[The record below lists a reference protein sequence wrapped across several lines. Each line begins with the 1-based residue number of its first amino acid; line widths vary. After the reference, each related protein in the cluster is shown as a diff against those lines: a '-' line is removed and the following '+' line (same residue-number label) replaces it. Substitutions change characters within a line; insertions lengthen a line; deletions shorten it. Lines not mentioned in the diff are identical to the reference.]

1 MGFMSRRVLP
11 VCGHMC
17 ICCPALRSRSR
28 QPVKRYKKL
37 LAEIFPK
44 SIVSSDF
51 CACVRIIGAL
61 SSVLRFYVLNVLSFL
76 ELAEHIVK
84 GDAPPNERK
93 IVKLCE
99 YAAKNPFRIPKIA
112 KYLEQRIYKELRSSH
127 IKFVN
132 IIMEAY
138 NRLFSMCREQMAY
151 FAVNILNVV
160 VELLDDGKQ
169 ETVRILG
176 CQTLTKFIYCQT
188 DGTYAHNIENLVNHV
203 CMMARKT
210 GEEQS
215 KSRLRAS
222 SLQCISAMVWFMSEY
237 SYIFADLDKI
247 VDAAV
252 DNYEPDEDIVDD
264 ERGLSHHN
272 WVNEVV
278 RSEAKPGA
286 GDVSPSYMAA
296 RPRPEKKDPSFLTRE
311 EVETPAIW
319 AQICIQKI
327 VELAKESTTMCQ
339 VLDPMFN
346 YFDIGRHW
354 VPRQGLALAVLSD
367 MSYFAENS
375 GKEQLI
381 LSAVIR
387 HLDYKKIAHDPQVKS
402 EILMVA
408 TALAQQIRSR
418 AVVTEIGILSDLCRH
433 LRKSFQATV
442 ENAGQQ
448 ELDLNISLQNS
459 IEDCLVEIVKGV
471 SDVQILFD
479 IMAITMEKLPP
490 GGVVAR
496 AIVGTV
502 LVLAHIISSSSFPS
516 HLQKIFPE
524 ALLVQI
530 LNVMMHPDAETR
542 ILAHQIFTVLL
553 IPASKPHRNGL
564 NLLRSGYLYEPKR
577 LQSKAASALSSAT
590 ALLDKLRRD
599 KDGEVAQRHVN
610 DSQNDC
616 GGKEPEEEFKQGR
629 SRKNSPNFY
638 SLASIIDR
646 TAGSVISL
654 NTIWCDRY
662 FIFIMVSPHASNK
675 FNESESLIVSL
686 LMEKSFLQSLLQE
699 PNVVKLS
706 EDQISQLLSAIW
718 IESSFPDNMPS
729 NFEAIAHSFS
739 LTVIS
744 SRLRNS
750 NQSSSVRFFQLPL
763 SLRNM
768 SMDHNYGTLPPS
780 CLRSL
785 LTLATGMM
793 MFVAKIYNVP
803 ALLDFLKSSVP
814 SDVDPYLGI
823 CDDLQVYVKPQAN
836 ISEFG
841 SASDQQAA
849 LYALSDLR
857 VTVHE
862 SERAVLEILVKCLLS
877 VIGLEPDELAK
888 QLSEAFMPEDALL
901 FGPQSRHE
909 LEYVRTGSLSQESF
923 SFDGDVPT
931 NSILE
936 DDAASEF
943 SAADQSH
950 FMPKMPSPPSPTQI
964 ISVGQLLQS
973 ALEVAGQVAGASVS
987 TSPLSYSTMARQCE
1001 ALGTDTRKKLS
1012 SWLARESG
1020 DPIASQEL
1028 LITVSGIEL
1037 SNFGQMSSSAEPPK
1051 EATFSSDPW
1060 MAMKLPPASPFDNFL
1075 KAAGC

>member
-1 MGFMSRRVLP
+1 MGFISRRVLP

-44 SIVSSDF
+44 S
-51 CACVRIIGAL
+51 L
-61 SSVLRFYVLNVLSFL
+61 
-76 ELAEHIVK
+76 
-84 GDAPPNERK
+84 DAPPNERK

-99 YAAKNPFRIPKIA
+99 YAAKNPFRIPKIV
-112 KYLEQRIYKELRSSH
+112 KYLEQRIYKELRSNH

-138 NRLFSMCREQMAY
+138 NRLLSMCREQMAY

-176 CQTLTKFIYCQT
+176 CQTLTKFIYSQT
-188 DGTYAHNIENLVNHV
+188 DGTYAHNIEKLVNNV
-203 CMMARKT
+203 CMMAHKT
-210 GEEQS
+210 GDEQS

-278 RSEAKPGA
+278 RSEAKPGT
-286 GDVSPSYMAA
+286 GDVSPSYMAT

-311 EVETPAIW
+311 EVETPAVW

-327 VELAKESTTMCQ
+327 VELAKESTTMCR

-402 EILMVA
+402 DVLMVA
-408 TALAQQIRSR
+408 AALARQIRSR

-433 LRKSFQATV
+433 LRKSFQATA
-442 ENAGQQ
+442 ENAEQQ
-448 ELDLNISLQNS
+448 ELNLNISLQNS

-496 AIVGTV
+496 ATIGTV

-530 LNVMMHPDAETR
+530 LNAMMHPDAETR
-542 ILAHQIFTVLL
+542 IVAHQIFTVILF
-553 IPASKPHRNGL
+553 PASKPHRHGL
-564 NLLRSGYLYEPKR
+564 NLLRSGYLDEPKR

-590 ALLDKLRRD
+590 ALLDKLRRE
-599 KDGEVAQRHVN
+599 KDSEMTQHHAN
-610 DSQNDC
+610 DTKNDYR
-616 GGKEPEEEFKQGR
+616 GKEPEEEFKQGWG
-629 SRKNSPNFY
+629 RKNSPNFY

-646 TAGSVISL
+646 IAGSVISL
-654 NTIWCDRY
+654 D
-662 FIFIMVSPHASNK
+662 S
-675 FNESESLIVSL
+675 
-686 LMEKSFLQSLLQE
+686 E

-718 IESSFPDNMPS
+718 IESSFPDNTPS

-739 LTVIS
+739 LMVIS

-750 NQSSSVRFFQLPL
+750 NQNSSVRFFQLPL

-780 CLRSL
+780 CQRSL
-785 LTLATGMM
+785 LTVATGMM
-793 MFVAKIYNVP
+793 MFMAKIYNIP

-814 SDVDPYLGI
+814 HDVDPYLGI

-836 ISEFG
+836 IREFG
-841 SASDQQAA
+841 SANDQQAA
-849 LYALSDLR
+849 LHALSGLR
-857 VTVHE
+857 VTAHE
-862 SERAVLEILVKCLLS
+862 SERAVSDILVKCLPS

-888 QLSEAFMPEDALL
+888 QLSEAFTPEDALL

-909 LEYVRTGSLSQESF
+909 LDYIRTCSLSQESF

-936 DDAASEF
+936 DDAVSEL

-987 TSPLSYSTMARQCE
+987 TSPLPYSAMARQCE
-1001 ALGTDTRKKLS
+1001 ALGADTRKKLS

-1028 LITVSGIEL
+1028 FITVSGVAL
-1037 SNFGQMSSSAEPPK
+1037 SNFGQMSSNDEPPK
-1051 EATFSSDPW
+1051 ETTFSSDPW